1 MESLNLE
8 EENIIKVIRNLLT
21 LKNNKMTLQLKI

>member
-8 EENIIKVIRNLLT
+8 EENVIKHIRNT
-21 LKNNKMTLQLKI
+21 FRLKKTTKLHCN